1 MVTLFWLVAGC
12 AAPPAPPPTMEAQR
26 ALTRVSLDL
35 RGRRP
40 EPAELA
46 VVAADPTAVER
57 YTQLW
62 LQGPAL
68 GERVRDLWSEV
79 YLTRADGWPV
89 DSSQYG
95 RRSIADFEE
104 SVGEEDLRILE
115 WVTAHDLPWTD
126 VVTADWTVANET
138 LTSVWPLEWV
148 EGAPEEGAWARA
160 RYTDGRPAAGVLS
173 TNSLWWRYG
182 SANANANRHRA
193 NAVSR
198 ILLCD
203 DYLARPIEF
212 DRNVNLLDG
221 AAVEDAVRNNPNCV
235 TCHASLDPIA
245 SYLFGFWWYISFSPA
260 EVSYYQPS
268 RELMWQEYLG
278 VPPAWY
284 GVPGYGL
291 QDLGQQIAGDPRFP
305 NCATQQA
312 FELLLR
318 RDATYEDTEALAE
331 HRDAF
336 IAGGLTMRAL
346 LGSVVRDPAYLS
358 PDTDEAGFVP
368 RKMVTADLLA
378 AQTTALTGFV
388 WTDGY
393 TDYMDSS
400 FYGFHTLAGGADGDS
415 VTATATDP
423 NTTLVLVQQRLAEAA
438 ASHAVESGAA
448 PVLAG
453 LDLDTRPSEAELA
466 TLTQAVVSRAVP
478 PTDTEVAEL
487 LELWDAAAAE
497 GGAREAW
504 ATVLTVLLRDP
515 DYLFY

>member
-1 MVTLFWLVAGC
+1 MVTLLWLYAGC
-12 AAPPAPPPTMEAQR
+12 AAPPAPAPSMEAER
-26 ALTRVSLDL
+26 ALTRLSLDL

-40 EPAELA
+40 DPAELA
-46 VVAADPTAVER
+46 VAAADPTALDR
-57 YTQLW
+57 YTDLW
-62 LQGPAL
+62 LRGPEL
-68 GERVRDLWSEV
+68 GGRVRDLWSEV
-79 YLTRADGWPV
+79 YLTRSDLWPV
-89 DSSQYG
+89 SASQYS
-95 RRSIADFEE
+95 RRDVPDFEE
-104 SVGEEDLRILE
+104 SVGEEDLRLLG
-115 WVTAHDLPWTD
+115 WVAENDLPWTD
-126 VVTADWTVANET
+126 IVTADWTVANDT
-138 LTSVWPLEWV
+138 LAEVWPLEWV
-148 EGAPEEGAWARA
+148 EGEPAEGGWARA

-173 TNSLWWRYG
+173 TNSLWWRYP
-182 SANANANRHRA
+182 SSNANANRHRA

-221 AAVEDAVRNNPNCV
+221 EAVDDAVKNNPNCV

-260 EVSYYQPS
+260 EVSYYQPT
-268 RELMWQEYLG
+268 RELLWQEYLG

-284 GVPGYGL
+284 GTPGYGL
-291 QDLGQQIAGDPRFP
+291 QDLGHQIAGDPRFP

-318 RDATYEDTEALAE
+318 RDAAYEDTEALAE

-346 LGSVVRDPAYLS
+346 LGSVLRDPAYLA

-368 RKMVTADLLA
+368 RKMVTPDLLA
-378 AQTTALTGFV
+378 SQTTALTGFTWSSGSV
-388 WTDGY
+388 
-393 TDYMDSS
+393 DYMDSS
-400 FYGFHTLAGGADGDS
+400 LFGFHTLAGGADGS
-415 VTATATDP
+415 TVTATATSP
-423 NTTLVLVQQRLAEAA
+423 STTIVLVQQRLAEAA
-438 ASHAVESGAA
+438 ASEAVETGTA

-453 LDLDTRPSEAELA
+453 LDLDSRPSEADLA
-466 TLTQAVVSRAVP
+466 ALTLRVLSRTVE

-487 LELWDAAAAE
+487 IELWDAAAAE

-504 ATVLTVLLRDP
+504 ATVLTALMRDP